1 MPMEVGALRNC
12 CWYACAAATPE
23 LALPVEDPVGLLPLV
38 VLPLLGLLVLLLLHA
53 AMDNADIPAMTT
65 ARVFLI
71 PGLSLARA
79 RTYRATG
86 VSNSTTVNFRL
97 LSWFST

>member
-1 MPMEVGALRNC
+1 MPMEVGVFRNC

-53 AMDNADIPAMTT
+53 AMVNAEIPAMTNV
-65 ARVFLI
+65 RVFLI
-71 PGLSLARA
+71 DAASPWHALG
-79 RTYRATG
+79 RTEQPESYAHQ
-86 VSNSTTVNFRL
+86 RL
-97 LSWFST
+97 TSGY